1 MTLALRPIAPA
12 DLPAAG
18 RICHDAF
25 RAIATE
31 HNFPPDFP
39 TPEVGISLL
48 TDLTN
53 SPGFYGVVAEIDGQ
67 VVGSNFIDE
76 RSPIIGLGP
85 ITVDPAAQNQGA
97 GNALMTHML
106 DRAEHNGAPGV
117 RLVQA
122 GYHRRSLCLYTKL
135 GFAVREH
142 LTNLQGP
149 ALGLRLT
156 GRTVRPAATADL
168 AACNRLCRAV
178 HGLGRGGSLRGA
190 IVRGTAAVVEHDGR
204 ITGYTTEIGFGGHT
218 VAEIER
224 GSEGADW
231 RGAGV
236 WRPWFSPAQP
246 QHRTVSVVPGERA
259 QNGPVDDPDDSGSLQ
274 RAAGCLSA
282 IDLVL
287 MRPARQFAQ

>member
-190 IVRGTAAVVEHDGR
+190 IVRGTAAVVEHNGR

-218 VAEIER
+218 VAESNEDLKALI
-224 GSEGADW
+224 GAAPAFGGPGFLLPSRNTELFQW
-231 RGAGV
+231 CLANGLRMVQSMTLMTLGLYNEPQGAYL
-236 WRPWFSPAQP
+236 PSIWF
-246 QHRTVSVVPGERA
+246 
-259 QNGPVDDPDDSGSLQ
+259 
-274 RAAGCLSA
+274 
-282 IDLVL
+282 
-287 MRPARQFAQ
+287 

>member
-1 MTLALRPIAPA
+1 MALTLHPITAA
-12 DLPAAG
+12 DLPMAG

-31 HNFPPDFP
+31 HNYPPDFP
-39 TPEVGISLL
+39 TPEVGIGLL

-67 VVGSNFIDE
+67 LVGSIFIDE
-76 RSPIIGLGP
+76 RAPIIGLGP
-85 ITVDPAAQNQGA
+85 ITVDPAAQNRGV

-122 GYHRRSLCLYTKL
+122 GYHRRSLCLYTRL

-156 GRTVRPAATADL
+156 GRTVRSAITADL

-178 HGLGRGGSLRGA
+178 HGLDRGGSLRGA
-190 IVRGTAAVVEHDGR
+190 IVRGTATVVEHGGR
-204 ITGYTTEIGFGGHT
+204 ITGYTTEIGFGGHA
-218 VAEIER
+218 VAESNEDLKALI
-224 GSEGADW
+224 GAAPAFGGPGFLLPSRNTELFQW
-231 RGAGV
+231 CLANGLRMVQSMTLMTVGLYNEPQGAYL
-236 WRPWFSPAQP
+236 PSIWF
-246 QHRTVSVVPGERA
+246 
-259 QNGPVDDPDDSGSLQ
+259 
-274 RAAGCLSA
+274 
-282 IDLVL
+282 
-287 MRPARQFAQ
+287 